1 MREGDSD
8 EQKVDGVEA
17 PHGLAIGRTI
27 HGRLDLFDGAV
38 LRVWQMTRTADPP

>member
-1 MREGDSD
+1 MREGDAD

-17 PHGLAIGRTI
+17 PHGLAVGRTI

-38 LRVWQMTRTADPP
+38 LRVWQMTRTADPR

>member
-8 EQKVDGVEA
+8 EQKVDGVET

-38 LRVWQMTRTADPP
+38 LRVWQMTRTADSR